1 MIALIEILCGL
12 ALLLYG
18 IRLLNTGTEKL
29 AGDQIQRWLD
39 RVTSNRLK
47 SAGFGAI
54 VTALIHSSGLLMV
67 TMIGLINANL
77 MSVQQA
83 IGVMLGQ
90 EIGTTITAQIVAFD
104 IGKVN
109 LLFIVAGVFILEFV
123 ANNDWKKYG
132 EICLG
137 IGLVFTAMG
146 FMSGALKELMQIS
159 WVADSLVA
167 MGQNPLIGVLA
178 GTIITSIT
186 QSSTAVTSMTV
197 AMGMSQTITLSGA
210 VGIILGAN
218 IGSCVTGFIASLR
231 LSRAAR
237 QASIAQ
243 ISINIFGVLLFIPFI
258 PQFAHLVG
266 LTSGGLARQIANAH
280 TIFNVVVSAALFPFV
295 RQIAWIARRLAPEK
309 AELEKPK
316 LTSFIDEMQLSVP
329 AVALNQAAKELT
341 NLGGVAA
348 RMVESGCQALIEK
361 DAAKAE
367 GVIVQEDKIVDPVFK
382 ILVEFVNRLILGDLT
397 RKQSQRCFQIKNLLT
412 DIERVADLSEDI
424 AQYSLERIK
433 DDVPFTPQAQQ
444 DLRQASKHALETF
457 SLAISAFSASD
468 VELSREVCR
477 KENEF
482 DRLYWQIRQ
491 NHIERLAAGSCHPR
505 ADVIFTETMR
515 ALERISDHADNI
527 GVSVAR
533 SSGF

>member
-1 MIALIEILCGL
+1 
-12 ALLLYG
+12 
-18 IRLLNTGTEKL
+18 
-29 AGDQIQRWLD
+29 
-39 RVTSNRLK
+39 
-47 SAGFGAI
+47 
-54 VTALIHSSGLLMV
+54 
-67 TMIGLINANL
+67 
-77 MSVQQA
+77 
-83 IGVMLGQ
+83 
-90 EIGTTITAQIVAFD
+90 
-104 IGKVN
+104 
-109 LLFIVAGVFILEFV
+109 
-123 ANNDWKKYG
+123 
-132 EICLG
+132 
-137 IGLVFTAMG
+137 
-146 FMSGALKELMQIS
+146 
-159 WVADSLVA
+159 
-167 MGQNPLIGVLA
+167 
-178 GTIITSIT
+178 
-186 QSSTAVTSMTV
+186 
-197 AMGMSQTITLSGA
+197 
-210 VGIILGAN
+210 
-218 IGSCVTGFIASLR
+218 
-231 LSRAAR
+231 
-237 QASIAQ
+237 
-243 ISINIFGVLLFIPFI
+243 
-258 PQFAHLVG
+258 
-266 LTSGGLARQIANAH
+266 
-280 TIFNVVVSAALFPFV
+280 
-295 RQIAWIARRLAPEK
+295 
-309 AELEKPK
+309 
-316 LTSFIDEMQLSVP
+316 
-329 AVALNQAAKELT
+329 
-341 NLGGVAA
+341 
-348 RMVESGCQALIEK
+348 MVESGCQALIEK